1 MSSITSSLNVNVNAE
16 TKKEASKVLDE
27 LGLNMTTAINIYL
40 KQIVKHNGI
49 PFEVKNRVPNH
60 KLKKALK
67 ETDKIIKGK
76 VNSKAY
82 SSAEDLMKDIIDY
95 ENGTYKVVSTKSFN
109 KAIKKVYKQGKDL
122 TKLNTLINKLIN
134 CETLDLRYKNHLLI
148 NDRYYKDCYECHI
161 EPDWLLIY
169 KYDNNKLIL
178 ILVETGSHSNLF
190 RKF

>member
-60 KLKKALK
+60 KLKKTLK

-82 SSAEDLMKDIIDY
+82 SSAEDLMKDI
-95 ENGTYKVVSTKSFN
+95 
-109 KAIKKVYKQGKDL
+109 
-122 TKLNTLINKLIN
+122 
-134 CETLDLRYKNHLLI
+134 LDN
-148 NDRYYKDCYECHI
+148 
-161 EPDWLLIY
+161 
-169 KYDNNKLIL
+169 
-178 ILVETGSHSNLF
+178 
-190 RKF
+190 

>member
-49 PFEVKNRVPNH
+49 PFEVKKRVPNH

-82 SSAEDLMKDIIDY
+82 SSAEDLMKDI
-95 ENGTYKVVSTKSFN
+95 
-109 KAIKKVYKQGKDL
+109 
-122 TKLNTLINKLIN
+122 
-134 CETLDLRYKNHLLI
+134 LDN
-148 NDRYYKDCYECHI
+148 
-161 EPDWLLIY
+161 
-169 KYDNNKLIL
+169 
-178 ILVETGSHSNLF
+178 
-190 RKF
+190 

>member
-49 PFEVKNRVPNH
+49 PFEVKNRVPIH

-82 SSAEDLMKDIIDY
+82 SSAEDLMKDI
-95 ENGTYKVVSTKSFN
+95 
-109 KAIKKVYKQGKDL
+109 
-122 TKLNTLINKLIN
+122 
-134 CETLDLRYKNHLLI
+134 LDN
-148 NDRYYKDCYECHI
+148 
-161 EPDWLLIY
+161 
-169 KYDNNKLIL
+169 
-178 ILVETGSHSNLF
+178 
-190 RKF
+190 

>member
-60 KLKKALK
+60 KLIIALK
-67 ETDKIIKGK
+67 ETDKIIIGK

-82 SSAEDLMKDIIDY
+82 SSAEDLMKDI
-95 ENGTYKVVSTKSFN
+95 
-109 KAIKKVYKQGKDL
+109 
-122 TKLNTLINKLIN
+122 
-134 CETLDLRYKNHLLI
+134 LDN
-148 NDRYYKDCYECHI
+148 
-161 EPDWLLIY
+161 
-169 KYDNNKLIL
+169 
-178 ILVETGSHSNLF
+178 
-190 RKF
+190 

>member
-27 LGLNMTTAINIYL
+27 LGLNMTIAINIYL

-82 SSAEDLMKDIIDY
+82 SSAEDLMKDI
-95 ENGTYKVVSTKSFN
+95 
-109 KAIKKVYKQGKDL
+109 
-122 TKLNTLINKLIN
+122 
-134 CETLDLRYKNHLLI
+134 LDN
-148 NDRYYKDCYECHI
+148 
-161 EPDWLLIY
+161 
-169 KYDNNKLIL
+169 
-178 ILVETGSHSNLF
+178 
-190 RKF
+190 

>member
-1 MSSITSSLNVNVNAE
+1 MSSITTSLNVNVNAE

-67 ETDKIIKGK
+67 EADKIIKGK

-82 SSAEDLMKDIIDY
+82 SSAEDLMKDI
-95 ENGTYKVVSTKSFN
+95 
-109 KAIKKVYKQGKDL
+109 
-122 TKLNTLINKLIN
+122 
-134 CETLDLRYKNHLLI
+134 LDN
-148 NDRYYKDCYECHI
+148 
-161 EPDWLLIY
+161 
-169 KYDNNKLIL
+169 
-178 ILVETGSHSNLF
+178 
-190 RKF
+190 

>member
-49 PFEVKNRVPNH
+49 PFEVKNSVPNH

-82 SSAEDLMKDIIDY
+82 SSAEDLMKDI
-95 ENGTYKVVSTKSFN
+95 
-109 KAIKKVYKQGKDL
+109 
-122 TKLNTLINKLIN
+122 
-134 CETLDLRYKNHLLI
+134 LDN
-148 NDRYYKDCYECHI
+148 
-161 EPDWLLIY
+161 
-169 KYDNNKLIL
+169 
-178 ILVETGSHSNLF
+178 
-190 RKF
+190 

>member
-67 ETDKIIKGK
+67 E
-76 VNSKAY
+76 
-82 SSAEDLMKDIIDY
+82 
-95 ENGTYKVVSTKSFN
+95 
-109 KAIKKVYKQGKDL
+109 
-122 TKLNTLINKLIN
+122 
-134 CETLDLRYKNHLLI
+134 
-148 NDRYYKDCYECHI
+148 
-161 EPDWLLIY
+161 
-169 KYDNNKLIL
+169 
-178 ILVETGSHSNLF
+178 LV
-190 RKF
+190 

>member
-16 TKKEASKVLDE
+16 TKKEASKILDE

-67 ETDKIIKGK
+67 ETGKIIKGK

-82 SSAEDLMKDIIDY
+82 SSAEDLMKDI
-95 ENGTYKVVSTKSFN
+95 
-109 KAIKKVYKQGKDL
+109 
-122 TKLNTLINKLIN
+122 
-134 CETLDLRYKNHLLI
+134 LDN
-148 NDRYYKDCYECHI
+148 
-161 EPDWLLIY
+161 
-169 KYDNNKLIL
+169 
-178 ILVETGSHSNLF
+178 
-190 RKF
+190 

>member
-49 PFEVKNRVPNH
+49 PFEDKNRVHNN

-82 SSAEDLMKDIIDY
+82 SSAEDLMKDI
-95 ENGTYKVVSTKSFN
+95 
-109 KAIKKVYKQGKDL
+109 
-122 TKLNTLINKLIN
+122 
-134 CETLDLRYKNHLLI
+134 LDN
-148 NDRYYKDCYECHI
+148 
-161 EPDWLLIY
+161 
-169 KYDNNKLIL
+169 
-178 ILVETGSHSNLF
+178 
-190 RKF
+190 